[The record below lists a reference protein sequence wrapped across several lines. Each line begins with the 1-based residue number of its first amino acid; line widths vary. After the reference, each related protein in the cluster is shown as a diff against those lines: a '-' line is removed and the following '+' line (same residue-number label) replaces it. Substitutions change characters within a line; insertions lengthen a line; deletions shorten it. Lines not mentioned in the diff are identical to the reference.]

1 MKSSAKWWASR
12 PFNRIKWLRSAKSVF
27 CTEHMVL
34 LQLLYIC
41 DDWEELVSQLCKYG
55 RTMNLLLW
63 FMSPG
68 MVFDHRGLSPPGTV
82 ATRHDHFRWKHF
94 AAEVVYFVVMI
105 HDDND
110 RYRRPAAWRGIRT
123 TFIAGQYRKSWVNI
137 DVSHVHRI
145 LSIL

>member
-1 MKSSAKWWASR
+1 VKSSTKWWASR
-12 PFNRIKWLRSAKSVF
+12 PFSHIKWLRFAKSVF

-41 DDWEELVSQLCKYG
+41 DDWEELVSQLCKYK

-68 MVFDHRGLSPPGTV
+68 MVFDRPGLCPPGTV
-82 ATRHDHFRWKHF
+82 ATRHDHVRWKHF
-94 AAEVVYFVVMI
+94 AAEVVYFVVTI

-110 RYRRPAAWRGIRT
+110 RYRGPAAWRGIRT

-137 DVSHVHRI
+137 DVSHAHSI